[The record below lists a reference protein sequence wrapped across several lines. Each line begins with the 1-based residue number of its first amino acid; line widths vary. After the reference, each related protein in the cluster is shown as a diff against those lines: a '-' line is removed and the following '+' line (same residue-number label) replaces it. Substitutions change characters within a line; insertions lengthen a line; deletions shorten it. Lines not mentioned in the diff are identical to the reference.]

1 MKYNVYCIRDD
12 KIGFLTPTVDTNH
25 FTAARNFANAIMQG
39 QGVLFTHAD
48 DFRLY
53 CIGEFDTE
61 SGQLIPHAVPELVS
75 EGAQVLIMMN
85 KRGAKDV

>member
-12 KIGFLTPTVDTNH
+12 KTGFLTPTVDTNH

-61 SGQLIPHAVPELVS
+61 SGQLIPHAV
-75 EGAQVLIMMN
+75 
-85 KRGAKDV
+85 

>member
-1 MKYNVYCIRDD
+1 MIYNVYCMRDD
-12 KIGFLTPTVDTNH
+12 KTGFLSPTVDTNH
-25 FTAARNFANAIMQG
+25 LTAARNFENAIMQG

-61 SGQLIPHAVPELVS
+61 SGQLIPHAVPGLVH
-75 EGAQVLIMMN
+75 EGSQVLIMMN
-85 KRGAKDV
+85 KRGAKDE

>member
-12 KIGFLTPTVDTNH
+12 KTGFLTPTVDTNH

-39 QGVLFTHAD
+39 QGVLFTPAD

-75 EGAQVLIMMN
+75 EGAQVLIMMH
-85 KRGAKDV
+85 KRGAKDE

>member
-12 KIGFLTPTVDTNH
+12 KTGFLSPTVDTNH

-75 EGAQVLIMMN
+75 EGAQVLIMMH
-85 KRGAKDV
+85 KRGAEG

>member
-12 KIGFLTPTVDTNH
+12 KTGFLTPTVDTNH

-61 SGQLIPHAVPELVS
+61 SDQLTPAAVQELIS
-75 EGAQVLIMMN
+75 EGSQVRLAM
-85 KRGAKDV
+85 KES

>member
-12 KIGFLTPTVDTNH
+12 KTGFLTPTVDTNH

-61 SGQLIPHAVPELVS
+61 SGQLTSAAVQELIS
-75 EGAQVLIMMN
+75 EGSQVRLAM
-85 KRGAKDV
+85 KES

>member
-12 KIGFLTPTVDTNH
+12 KTGFLTPTVDTNH

-53 CIGEFDTE
+53 CIDEFDTE
-61 SGQLIPHAVPELVS
+61 SGQLTPAAVQELLS
-75 EGAQVLIMMN
+75 EGSQVRLAM
-85 KRGAKDV
+85 KES